1 MLSFPP
7 AVRFDSL
14 LPALTDWPCMG
25 ATQATT
31 AFHFFGAIFTWGT
44 AKNPFSKALGAE
56 SSWDRRKL
64 SVALQQP
71 SARLLSLQII
81 PSSSVVQWYLQMQ
94 LAENRGLTML
104 LLTFGLEKIAD
115 SGFEP
120 EAFHLQ
126 RAASVLNPR
135 LEICLIGY

>member
-1 MLSFPP
+1 M
-7 AVRFDSL
+7 
-14 LPALTDWPCMG
+14 
-25 ATQATT
+25 
-31 AFHFFGAIFTWGT
+31 
-44 AKNPFSKALGAE
+44 
-56 SSWDRRKL
+56 
-64 SVALQQP
+64 ALQQP

-115 SGFEP
+115 SEFEP

-126 RAASVLNPR
+126 RTASVLNPR
-135 LEICLIGY
+135 MEICLIGY